1 MTDYLDQHTATDLL
15 AAILRQAARD
25 LAFGAPRDR
34 VDAAEILTDFGF
46 DPAAAAAAQRRQ
58 RQQQPDPTARRRH
71 RKDRRTHEP
80 SQQRAQPPD
89 HPPGP

>member
-34 VDAAEILTDFGF
+34 ADAAEILTDFGF

-58 RQQQPDPTARRRH
+58 RQQQPDPNARRKR
-71 RKDRRTHEP
+71 RKERTHEP
-80 SQQRAQPPD
+80 SQQRTQPPD
-89 HPPGP
+89 HRPGP

>member
-34 VDAAEILTDFGF
+34 ADAAEILTDFGF

-58 RQQQPDPTARRRH
+58 RQQQPDPNARRKR
-71 RKDRRTHEP
+71 RKERTHEP

-89 HPPGP
+89 HRPGP